1 MQQQLGGQ
9 PASQQQQSSY
19 GAYPSSS
26 QQQGGYLPQQQAQ
39 PTGPQA
45 PPQSSLAPSTQS
57 IGIYKQLLQNTIQEK
72 QLQHFYPSSDSRLD
86 QAARVAATHIAQ
98 VCARWRLPLEIG
110 QDLAKLALFDVVLY
124 IDNSGSMQF
133 EEEGERI
140 NDLRQ
145 VLTHV
150 VDVVRLFDADGF
162 TIRFMNGGLKGDPAL
177 ENVKD
182 EETINRYL
190 NQPSMF
196 HGMTPLGTEL
206 RKQILND
213 LVASAR
219 ANRLPKPVLV
229 ITVTDGQPQGES
241 KDALYD
247 AILWATKEVAK
258 TQCGPGAVSFQFA
271 QVGNDKKA
279 QEFLTG
285 LDNDL
290 QVGHLVDCT
299 SNYEQESDQMRR
311 ANPPV
316 DLTPQLWLLKM
327 LVGAID
333 SSYDSKD
340 EVGSNSGGQ
349 AGGGPPPHYA
359 SHPQYSA
366 AYIQQQGGQHSSY
379 QPYSQQAYGQPPQQP
394 SYGQQG
400 PGQQQPAQ
408 QVYYPPYPQQSY
420 GQPLTPQQGSG
431 GQPQQSGYQ
440 GTYPPRAGNLFDA
453 PPPPKY

>member
-1 MQQQLGGQ
+1 MGLASKLAAQNAAVGGPGALQQQLGGQ
-9 PASQQQQSSY
+9 PASWQQQSSY

-26 QQQGGYLPQQQAQ
+26 SSQQQGSFLPQQQAQ
-39 PTGPQA
+39 STGHQA
-45 PPQSSLAPSTQS
+45 PPQSSPAPSTQA
-57 IGIYKQLLQNTIQEK
+57 IGIYKQLLQSTIQEK

-98 VCARWRLPLEIG
+98 VCARWRLPLEMG

-133 EEEGERI
+133 EEQGERI

-162 TIRFMNGGLKGDPAL
+162 TIRFMNGELKGDPAL

-182 EETINRYL
+182 EKTINRYL
-190 NQPSMF
+190 NQPSRF

-219 ANRLPKPVLV
+219 ANNLPKPVLV
-229 ITVTDGQPQGES
+229 ITVTDGQPQGEA

-279 QEFLTG
+279 QEFLTE

-290 QVGHLVDCT
+290 QVGHLIDCT

-340 EVGSNSGGQ
+340 EIRSGSGGQ
-349 AGGGPPPHYA
+349 AGGGPPPQYT
-359 SHPQYSA
+359 SHPQYNA
-366 AYIQQQGGQHSSY
+366 AYGQQQGVQYSY

-408 QVYYPPYPQQSY
+408 Q
-420 GQPLTPQQGSG
+420 GFR
-431 GQPQQSGYQ
+431 
-440 GTYPPRAGNLFDA
+440 GTTAAKWLSRHLSTTSR
-453 PPPPKY
+453 KLV